1 MFPPPASPCIGLC
14 QLDPLTGLCAGCA
27 RSGPEIGAWRD
38 GDAAFRAAVWE
49 EIPARAP
56 RLGLRAWLLPWGSE
70 EILGFLARSLKAGG
84 ACALGFGAAGV
95 FRGPPDRVAR
105 DGDALLALTATAGL
119 RLEAD
124 PFARAFGTPD
134 GVVALGLPRARLGPA
149 AAAAGPDARALRPQ
163 DRGAPLA
170 DLGSARPGGRISR
183 RGATLVVETP
193 LGRVETLLGRVETL
207 AGAAW
212 DETALPP
219 LPGVYSCCALLLP
232 AGGIPP
238 AAGARRPG
246 S

>member
-95 FRGPPDRVAR
+95 FRGPPDQVAR

-124 PFARAFGTPD
+124 PFARAFGAPG

-170 DLGSARPGGRISR
+170 DLGAARPGGRISR
-183 RGATLVVETP
+183 RGAALVVETP
-193 LGRVETLLGRVETL
+193 LGRVETP

-238 AAGARRPG
+238 ATGARRAG

>member
-1 MFPPPASPCIGLC
+1 MFAPPASPCIGLC
-14 QLDPLTGLCAGCA
+14 QLDAATGLCAGCA
-27 RSGPEIGAWRD
+27 RSGAEIGAWRD
-38 GDAAFRAAVWE
+38 ADAAFRAAVWE

-70 EILGFLARSLKAGG
+70 EILGFLARSLGAGG
-84 ACALGFGAAGV
+84 ACALGFGAAGA
-95 FRGPPDRVAR
+95 FRGPPERIAR

-124 PFARAFGTPD
+124 PFVRAFGTSG

-149 AAAAGPDARALRPQ
+149 APAAGPDARALRPQ
-163 DRGAPLA
+163 DRGAA
-170 DLGSARPGGRISR
+170 CVGLGAARPGGRIFR
-183 RGATLVVETP
+183 RGETLVVETP
-193 LGRVETLLGRVETL
+193 LGRVESP

-219 LPGVYSCCALLLP
+219 LPGVYICCALILP

-238 AAGARRPG
+238 ATGARRAR